1 MVAKLTKHEL
11 RSYWK
16 TFLPLWGAMLVL
28 AVINGFTLR
37 TMQDVE
43 GAMGFL
49 THVVPLLVLFGMLVA
64 TCVLT
69 LVLVLQRF
77 YRGLLG
83 SEGYLA
89 FTLPVSRRQLIASKL
104 IASLVV
110 EFLSVL
116 VVCLT
121 FLLLGLVL
129 TEADIFA
136 GFGEL
141 FAVMEKFFAEM
152 PHESWMTVLLCA
164 EGLVLAVVGAALGT
178 LHFYAA
184 MSLGHLSGKYRMPLS
199 VVAYVGLSIA
209 GSWVMT
215 LLGQMGIKS
224 DLFRHLEVLM
234 DASSVLKSMALGMG
248 VVILLDLAGAVILW
262 AVTEYILEKKLNL
275 E

>member
-43 GAMGFL
+43 GAMGFF

-104 IASLVV
+104 ISSLVV

-141 FAVMEKFFAEM
+141 FTMLRKLFAEM
-152 PHESWMTVLLCA
+152 PHESWMTVLFCA
-164 EGLVLAVVGAALGT
+164 EGLVLTVVGAARGT
-178 LHFYAA
+178 LHFYTA

-199 VVAYVGLSIA
+199 VVAYVVLSVA

-215 LLGQMGIKS
+215 LLGQLGVES
-224 DLFRHLEVLM
+224 GLFRHLEVLM
-234 DASSVLKSMALGMG
+234 DSSSILKSMTLGMG
-248 VVILLDLAGAVILW
+248 VAILLDLAGSVILW

>member
-1 MVAKLTKHEL
+1 
-11 RSYWK
+11 
-16 TFLPLWGAMLVL
+16 
-28 AVINGFTLR
+28 
-37 TMQDVE
+37 
-43 GAMGFL
+43 MGFF

-141 FAVMEKFFAEM
+141 FTIIRKLFAEM
-152 PHESWMTVLLCA
+152 PRESWMTVLFCV
-164 EGLVLAVVGAALGT
+164 EGLVLTVVGAALGT

-199 VVAYVGLSIA
+199 VVAYVVLSVA

-215 LLGQMGIKS
+215 LLGQLGVES
-224 DLFRHLEVLM
+224 GLFRHLEVLM
-234 DASSVLKSMALGMG
+234 DSSSILKSMTLGMG
-248 VVILLDLAGAVILW
+248 VAILLDLAGAVILW

>member
-43 GAMGFL
+43 GAMGFF

-104 IASLVV
+104 ISSLVV

-141 FAVMEKFFAEM
+141 FTMLRKLFAEM
-152 PHESWMTVLLCA
+152 PHESWMTVLFCA
-164 EGLVLAVVGAALGT
+164 EGLVLTVVGAALGT
-178 LHFYAA
+178 LHFYTA

-199 VVAYVGLSIA
+199 VVAYVVLSVA

-215 LLGQMGIKS
+215 LLGQLGVES
-224 DLFRHLEVLM
+224 GLFRHLEVLM
-234 DASSVLKSMALGMG
+234 DSSSILKSMTLGMG
-248 VVILLDLAGAVILW
+248 VAILLDLAGAVILW